1 MKGKRRCALRQGG
14 KEWVGLARRPLRSDG
29 ADRQILSFS
38 SECVGNSW
46 LQFYRTPETHYILL
60 AESSHP
66 QTPPLRHWHPPHS
79 VVTVHRV
86 TVGVVRTSELGRRFF
101 QMILVSVPRLWYFY
115 CFWILLVSLRYFNV
129 LLSCSFI
136 KIGITSIDTRHPKK
150 GLH

>member
-46 LQFYRTPETHYILL
+46 LRFYRTPETHYILL

-66 QTPPLRHWHPPHS
+66 QTPPLRH
-79 VVTVHRV
+79 
-86 TVGVVRTSELGRRFF
+86 
-101 QMILVSVPRLWYFY
+101 
-115 CFWILLVSLRYFNV
+115 
-129 LLSCSFI
+129 
-136 KIGITSIDTRHPKK
+136 
-150 GLH
+150 